1 MTRPL
6 FPFFIN
12 SPWISAAS
20 VAGLALVACALILET
35 LLKTGLAW
43 RLATDIPNDRSLH
56 TRPTPR
62 IGGWGIVPVS
72 VIAMLVAAP
81 PLWLAAG
88 GTAFLAAVSQ
98 IDDRRGLPARVR
110 FGAHLLAVAALIALN
125 PAPVPWWA
133 LAAVGFLMLWLV
145 NLYNFMDGSD
155 GLAGGMALFG
165 FGGYAVA
172 ALSGPAPQIDLGI
185 ASAAIAGAAAGFLLF
200 NFHPARIFLGD
211 SGSIPLG
218 FLAGALGYWGWLKGT
233 WPVWFPALVFAPF
246 IADASV
252 TLLRRLARGERF
264 WQAHRE
270 HYYQR
275 MVRLGMGHARTAM
288 RVVFADARGHNACGV
303 GTWAFLRS
311 VSGAR
316 WQGGQS
322 WSRQRGRS
330 SMCAG
335 GVISPVF
342 PNNLEVH
349 ADESIQSIMAIGRRL
364 RVRSRRGRR
373 HLDRGVPDPLQRRG
387 AARFPGTARCTRSSG
402 SFPSTGS
409 SFASSACIAACG
421 CSRACPTSCA
431 SRNRSGLVR

>member
-6 FPFFIN
+6 FPFFID
-12 SPWISAAS
+12 SPWISAAG
-20 VAGLALVACALILET
+20 VAGLALVACALILAM

-81 PLWLAAG
+81 PLWLAAA

-133 LAAVGFLMLWLV
+133 LAACRFPDVV
-145 NLYNFMDGSD
+145 
-155 GLAGGMALFG
+155 AG
-165 FGGYAVA
+165 
-172 ALSGPAPQIDLGI
+172 Q
-185 ASAAIAGAAAGFLLF
+185 
-200 NFHPARIFLGD
+200 
-211 SGSIPLG
+211 PLQLHG
-218 FLAGALGYWGWLKGT
+218 RLRRPRGRYGALRLRRLRGRGALRPHAADRPRHRERGDRGRGGGVPAVQFPSGADFSRRLGLDSARAFSRAHWDIGAGCKGT

-275 MVRLGMGHARTAM
+275 MVQLGMGHGRTACAWYLLM
-288 RVVFADARGHNACGV
+288 LAGIMLAVRALGFSSLGQWCAVAGWAIVVTAA
-303 GTWAFLRS
+303 
-311 VSGAR
+311 GAVVDVY
-316 WQGGQS
+316 W
-322 WSRQRGRS
+322 
-330 SMCAG
+330 
-335 GVISPVF
+335 
-342 PNNLEVH
+342 
-349 ADESIQSIMAIGRRL
+349 
-364 RVRSRRGRR
+364 RR
-373 HLDRGVPDPLQRRG
+373 HQ
-387 AARFPGTARCTRSSG
+387 
-402 SFPSTGS
+402 
-409 SFASSACIAACG
+409 
-421 CSRACPTSCA
+421 SRLSEQP
-431 SRNRSGLVR
+431 

>member
-6 FPFFIN
+6 FLFID
-12 SPWISAAS
+12 SPWISAAA
-20 VAGLALVACALILET
+20 VAGLALVTCALILAM

-72 VIAMLVAAP
+72 VVAMLVAAP
-81 PLWLAAG
+81 PMWLAAAG
-88 GTAFLAAVSQ
+88 MAFLAAVSQ

-133 LAAVGFLMLWLV
+133 LAVVGFLMLWLV

-172 ALSGPAPQIDLGI
+172 ALSGPTPQIDLGI

-275 MVRLGMGHARTAM
+275 MVQLGMGHGRTACAWYLLM
-288 RVVFADARGHNACGV
+288 LAGIMLAVRALGFSSLGQWCAVAGWAIVVTAA
-303 GTWAFLRS
+303 
-311 VSGAR
+311 GAVVDVY
-316 WQGGQS
+316 W
-322 WSRQRGRS
+322 
-330 SMCAG
+330 
-335 GVISPVF
+335 
-342 PNNLEVH
+342 
-349 ADESIQSIMAIGRRL
+349 
-364 RVRSRRGRR
+364 RR
-373 HLDRGVPDPLQRRG
+373 HQ
-387 AARFPGTARCTRSSG
+387 
-402 SFPSTGS
+402 
-409 SFASSACIAACG
+409 
-421 CSRACPTSCA
+421 SRLSEQP
-431 SRNRSGLVR
+431 